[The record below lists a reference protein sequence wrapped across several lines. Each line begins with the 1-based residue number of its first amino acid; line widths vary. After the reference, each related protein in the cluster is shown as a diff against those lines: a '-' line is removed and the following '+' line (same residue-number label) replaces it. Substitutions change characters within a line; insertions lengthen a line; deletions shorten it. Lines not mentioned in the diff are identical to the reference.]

1 MPENPVPENP
11 VPENPVTAENPE
23 TGEGINRV
31 EQFSAEIADMA
42 LPGSAGSR
50 DRALLWVGV
59 VTSFG
64 YALSMIPFVKRHE
77 DQVMTFLMI
86 LPIFLLA
93 AGLIGTVVVVIKKK
107 YCSA

>member
-1 MPENPVPENP
+1 
-11 VPENPVTAENPE
+11 
-23 TGEGINRV
+23 
-31 EQFSAEIADMA
+31 
-42 LPGSAGSR
+42 
-50 DRALLWVGV
+50 

-86 LPIFLLA
+86 LPLFLLA

>member
-1 MPENPVPENP
+1 M
-11 VPENPVTAENPE
+11 A
-23 TGEGINRV
+23 GISGLSSRRF
-31 EQFSAEIADMA
+31 QFFNWLS
-42 LPGSAGSR
+42 G
-50 DRALLWVGV
+50 LLWVGV

-86 LPIFLLA
+86 LPIALLA
-93 AGLIGTVVVVIKKK
+93 AGLIGTLFVVIKKK